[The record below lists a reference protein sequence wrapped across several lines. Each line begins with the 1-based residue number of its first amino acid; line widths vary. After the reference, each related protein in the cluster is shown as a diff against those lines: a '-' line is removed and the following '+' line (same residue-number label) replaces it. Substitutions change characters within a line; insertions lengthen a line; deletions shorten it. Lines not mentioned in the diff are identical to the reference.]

1 MLEIAIAS
9 QMLIAQISDSHI
21 SLAPTIEAH
30 RSGWMEQCV
39 KSINELS
46 PLPDAVIHTGDLTN
60 TGQPKEFARAFAILS
75 KLKSPLYSV
84 AGNRDERSVLRNI
97 LSDSDYFSSANQF
110 VQYSV
115 MSRDIRLLA
124 LDTVAVGDTKGSYC
138 ELRMACLRRML
149 QQNTE
154 PTAVFMHHPPFPI
167 PKTTDSHSFQFESH
181 EIARQLIDTLNSY
194 GNVIGVFCGHSHRMA
209 ITTLGSIPASTTP
222 SVALDLR
229 KGDYPPKHAGRPLYH
244 LHSYGE
250 GTGFTSEI
258 RAA

>member
-1 MLEIAIAS
+1 ML
-9 QMLIAQISDSHI
+9 LAQISDSHI
-21 SLAPTIEAH
+21 SLAPTAEAH
-30 RSGWMEQCV
+30 RSSWMEQCV
-39 KSINELS
+39 KAINELS
-46 PLPDAVIHTGDLTN
+46 PQPDAVIHTGDLTN
-60 TGQPKEFARAFAILS
+60 TGQPNEFTKAFAILS
-75 KLKSPLYSV
+75 KLKSPLYV
-84 AGNRDERSVLRNI
+84 AAGNRDERLVLRNI
-97 LSDSDYFSSANQF
+97 LSDSGYLSSTNQF

-124 LDTVAVGDTKGSYC
+124 LDTVTAGDSKGGYC

-167 PKTTDSHSFQFESH
+167 PKTSGLHSFQFESH

-194 GNVIGVFCGHSHRMA
+194 GNVIGVFCGHSHRIA
-209 ITTLGSIPASTTP
+209 TTTLGSIPASTTP

-229 KGDYPPKHAGRPLYH
+229 KGDYPPKHVGRPLYH

-250 GTGFTSEI
+250 DTGFKSEI